1 MNQTLFLCEEPTVHV
16 YVTVAVAGYSS
27 IDTKMPAVYFVD
39 VSQQLLNN
47 AAIMSYSRKEL
58 DFY

>member
-1 MNQTLFLCEEPTVHV
+1 MKNLQFMCMLQLQLLVIL
-16 YVTVAVAGYSS
+16 S